1 MLKPWMMGRHLVV
14 GSLLVFLGA
23 GIPLA
28 AYADEVSAVEV
39 EAVIKQARQS
49 LKQAR
54 ELVHG
59 WTVTPT
65 FIERAESELAAGQL
79 DQAMAT
85 AQRALLTADK
95 AVEQAGSEQTAWQAR
110 VPTLQ

>member
-1 MLKPWMMGRHLVV
+1 MLKPWITIRRLVA
-14 GSLLVFLGA
+14 GSLLVFLWTGV
-23 GIPLA
+23 PLA
-28 AYADEVSAVEV
+28 VHGAEVSAAEV
-39 EAVIKQARQS
+39 KAVIKQARQS

-54 ELVHG
+54 ELGHA

-65 FIERAESELAAGQL
+65 FIERAQSELASGQL